1 MQQEMLLEAID
12 TKQYPLGLNSL
23 YTNFPDFKQNKT
35 RIAAFGP
42 TTAKAV
48 AAHDLFLD
56 VQAPM
61 PNAPSMTG
69 AIEMY
74 IKEAIKS

>member
-1 MQQEMLLEAID
+1 V
-12 TKQYPLGLNSL
+12 NSL
-23 YTNFPDFKQNKT
+23 FVNFPDFKQKNT

-48 AAHDLFLD
+48 LEQGLNLD
-56 VQAPM
+56 IEAPM

-69 AIEMY
+69 ALEYY
-74 IKEAIKS
+74 IKKANNIK

>member
-1 MQQEMLLEAID
+1 MTYDIIAFFSPSGIE
-12 TKQYPLGLNSL
+12 SL
-23 YTNFPDFKQNKT
+23 FTNFPEFKQNET

-48 AAHDLFLD
+48 AEAGLILD
-56 VQAPM
+56 VKAPL

-69 AIEMY
+69 ALEVY
-74 IKEAIKS
+74 IKEANNLG

>member
-1 MQQEMLLEAID
+1 LL
-12 TKQYPLGLNSL
+12 K
-23 YTNFPDFKQNKT
+23 NFPDFKQNGT

-48 AAHDLFLD
+48 SDAGLLLD
-56 VQAPM
+56 IQAPM

-69 AIEMY
+69 ALEVY
-74 IKEAIKS
+74 IQQVNKAK